1 MAAAQKDTKVTVS
14 NLPDSNS
21 LYSADVSASG
31 PNQGYILSVTDQTT
45 SKPIDYDLAQV
56 TYTSNQLVWD
66 DTINKVLSANNTT
79 NQAAPTSLGLMDQDL
94 YSQIYSQNAS
104 SISSTETYFNPG
116 AGSGSPTNTTNTG
129 TNSTKVPDNIVAKP
143 ASAPPSTKSK
153 IYVFP
158 QDMNVGKYGESK
170 SGTPQDY
177 IRIASLVYQPP
188 QPGLIVS
195 QGQSTNPFSVSTG
208 IDKLV
213 GVSKDLVGNG
223 MADLNA
229 TLPQYMNFVGEV
241 VLPMPAS
248 VTDGAQVEWGVS
260 KMSVMGAAMASGI
273 SGLYDTGVL
282 GAGAEFANAVG
293 ALSNEVAQG
302 SVVAYAGAAGYQKTF
317 AGKPAAAD
325 ALRADIIS
333 QVISKVSNTPVDPGD
348 LLTRSTGSAVNPNAQ
363 LLFKSPSLR
372 SFNLNWKLT
381 PRSKEEA
388 KIVKSIIRFF
398 KINMLPYIPEGAGS
412 VLLQSPNVFL
422 LRYERADGN
431 YNKSLPKPKLC
442 ALVQM
447 QANHT
452 PDGVGWA
459 AYDDSH
465 PVTSTLS
472 MNFMEL
478 SPLLA
483 NDYSS
488 TTEDDVGL

>member
-45 SKPIDYDLAQV
+45 NKPIDYDLAQV

-66 DTINKVLSANNTT
+66 DTIDKVLSANNTT

-129 TNSTKVPDNIVAKP
+129 TDSTKTSDSIVAKP
-143 ASAPPSTKSK
+143 ASKPPSTKSK

-158 QDMNVGKYGESK
+158 QDMNVGKYGESQ

-177 IRIASLVYQPP
+177 IRIGALVYQPP
-188 QPGLIVS
+188 QPGLITS
-195 QGQSTNPFSVSTG
+195 DTNNPLSVSG
-208 IDKLV
+208 GLDKTFQTAP
-213 GVSKDLVGNG
+213 GLVGNG

-229 TLPQYMNFVGEV
+229 SLPQYLNFVGEV
-241 VLPMPAS
+241 VLPMPAN

-260 KMSVMGAAMASGI
+260 KMSVMGAAMASGL
-273 SGLYDTGVL
+273 SGLYDTGIL
-282 GAGAEFANAVG
+282 GKSAELANALG
-293 ALSNEVAQG
+293 IGGGVAATG
-302 SVVAYAGAAGYQKTF
+302 SMAAYAAVAAGKKV
-317 AGKPAAAD
+317 AGQPGASD

-348 LLTRSTGSAVNPNAQ
+348 LLTRSTGAAVNPNAQ

-372 SFNLNWKLT
+372 SFDLNWKLT

-398 KINMLPYIPEGAGS
+398 KINMLPYIPEGGA

-422 LRYERADGN
+422 LRYERADGS

-465 PVTSTLS
+465 PVTSTLG
-472 MNFMEL
+472 MTFMEL